1 MDSMQPLSTPTMSF
15 LVCGATASEKKKN
28 NKKLVKSNK
37 KDTVPKNKTHKHKK
51 GALHRNRINYILLQY
66 FP

>member
-51 GALHRNRINYILLQY
+51 GHCIAIAATTFYCN
-66 FP
+66 